1 MGVTEKSGVGGL
13 SVAQNDMTDRG
24 LELHAPLEM
33 EVGLMEGSDVVY
45 QSVSPIDEQSTV
57 IEFVVPRDN
66 ECSFILNQSRLSG
79 YFIVTT
85 DSGETG
91 EGLAATAA
99 DYLSIANHY
108 AACLFKQIEVY
119 LNGTQVCDLSM
130 GDSYPYKMYIQSL
143 LSYNSLVKNSYL
155 ETEGYTPEMPIECGI
170 VNYNPGVVTIATH
183 PGLFNRKSKITGK
196 KKVYFNTRIGADIF
210 YTDRFLPPNVDIKI
224 KLIRHHKSFG
234 LLYTKSQVAE
244 APNKHDFKIL
254 LKNLKLHMRKV
265 LPTMAERDRYQARM
279 LKTPCYLPYQAT
291 RMRQFTIPSGI
302 SSYIAAN
309 VVTGILPKK
318 VIFCMISTHI
328 TTNNRAYNPFNFQH
342 NNLTGFNLKRNGQN
356 VFPRALEMD
365 IDNGN
370 YVDMYRHMYENLGVG
385 HGNQSFGVN
394 MDHFLHGKFFLV
406 ADLNPDRCNSY
417 HVHPDVYGNLDV
429 ELTFKANLTEAV
441 TLLAYMI
448 YNSGIKID
456 QFQQVTK
463 GSE

>member
-13 SVAQNDMTDRG
+13 SVEQNDTTDRG
-24 LELHAPLEM
+24 LALHAPLEM
-33 EVGLMEGSDVVY
+33 EVGLMEGSNVVY
-45 QSVSPIDEQSTV
+45 QSVSPINEQSTV

-85 DSGETG
+85 DTGQDG
-91 EGLAATAA
+91 EGEAAKAV
-99 DYLSIANHY
+99 DHISIANHFS
-108 AACLFKQIEVY
+108 ACLFKQIEVY

-143 LSYNSLVKNSYL
+143 LSYNTLVKQSYL
-155 ETEGYTPEMPIECGI
+155 EAEGYTYEAAGENQITVYDPDTVGGI
-170 VNYNPGVVTIATH
+170 LY
-183 PGLFNRKSKITGK
+183 PGLYARKNKITDK
-196 KKVYFNTRIGADIF
+196 KKVYFNTRMGADIF
-210 YTDRFLPPNVDIKI
+210 YMDRFLPPNVDIKI

-234 LLYTKSQVAE
+234 LLYTKSRAADAV
-244 APNKHDFKIL
+244 NKHDFKIV
-254 LKNLKLHMRKV
+254 LKDLKLHMRKV

-291 RMRQFTIPSGI
+291 RMRQFTIPSGV
-302 SSYIAAN
+302 SSHIVAN

-318 VIFCMISTHI
+318 VIFCMISSNI
-328 TTNNRAYNPFNFQH
+328 TTDDRKYNPFNFKH
-342 NNLTGFNLKRNGQN
+342 NKLTGFNLKKNGQN
-356 VFPRALEMD
+356 VFPRALEMNVD
-365 IDNGN
+365 DGN
-370 YVDMYRHMYENLGVG
+370 YVDVYRHLYENLGVS
-385 HGNQSFGVN
+385 HSNQSFGLT
-394 MDHFLHGKFFLV
+394 MDHFIQGNFFLA

-417 HVHPDVYGNLDV
+417 HLHPDAYGNLDV
-429 ELTFKANLTEAV
+429 ELTFKANLSEAV
-441 TLLAYMI
+441 FLLAYMI